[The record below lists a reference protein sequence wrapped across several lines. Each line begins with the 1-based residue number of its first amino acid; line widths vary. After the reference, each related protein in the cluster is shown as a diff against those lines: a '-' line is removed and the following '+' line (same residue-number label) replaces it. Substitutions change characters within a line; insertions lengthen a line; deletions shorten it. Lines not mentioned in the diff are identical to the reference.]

1 MNMKKWASLL
11 LVLVMLCGVFC
22 AQAAEEEKVLNVFT
36 FFGYFD
42 ENTLAQFE
50 DETGI
55 KVNYSVFASNEEML
69 LKMQQAQDSYD
80 IILASDYAIST
91 LRKDGMLL
99 PLDRAKLSNWE
110 NINPL
115 YMDQYFDPQ
124 NVYSVPYAAGVPV
137 IIYDPAQVEGE
148 IKAFGDLW
156 DEQFKDSLWLIND
169 ARVMIG
175 ETLKMLGYSYN
186 TTDEA
191 QINEALEKLY
201 ALKPNVRVLDYD
213 LTYNYLLAG
222 EAKAAYLFTPYVALS
237 LFENP
242 ELEVVFPEEGIGF
255 GIDSIVIPAQAE
267 HPDNAHRFIDFYL
280 RAEIAKQVAEWQVYI
295 NPNQA
300 ADALIDPTVASMECF
315 HIPEELQDNYE
326 YVEDIGEYASLFQD
340 AWTSFQLY

>member
-1 MNMKKWASLL
+1 MNMRKMVSLFL
-11 LVLVMLCGVFC
+11 AIALMCAGFC
-22 AQAAEEEKVLNVFT
+22 AQAAEEKELNIFT
-36 FFGYFD
+36 WAGYFD
-42 ENTLAQFE
+42 DVTLAQFQE
-50 DETGI
+50 ETGI

-69 LKMQQAQDSYD
+69 LKMQQSPEGYD

-99 PLDRAKLSNWE
+99 PLDRSLLSNWE

-115 YMDQYFDPQ
+115 YMDQYFDPE
-124 NVYSVPYAAGVPV
+124 NVYSVPYTVGVPV
-137 IIYDPAQVEGE
+137 IVYDPNQVEGE
-148 IKAFGDLW
+148 ITGFADLW
-156 DEQFKDSLWLIND
+156 DEQFRDGLWLIND
-169 ARVMIG
+169 ARVMLG

-201 ALKPNVRVLDYD
+201 ELKPNVRVLDYD
-213 LTYNYLLAG
+213 LTYNYLTSG
-222 EAKAAYLFTPYVALS
+222 EVKAAYLFTPYAALS

-242 ELEVVFPEEGIGF
+242 DLKVVFPEEGIGF
-255 GIDSIVIPAQAE
+255 GIDSIVISAQAE
-267 HPDNAHRFIDFYL
+267 HPENAHAFINFYL
-280 RAEIAKQVAEWQVYI
+280 NAEVAKHVAEWQVYI

-300 ADALIDPTVASMECF
+300 ADALIDASVASMECF

-326 YVEDIGEYASLFQD
+326 YVEDIGEAASLFQD